1 MVMSKQKS
9 KKIIVNILSIAF
21 MVLAVIGVFGYA
33 VPAYNNAK
41 NLGAAVGDKTG
52 NIVGNVIGS
61 YEGITTGLAKGSADG
76 KEEGLSAKDTKSEIK
91 NSFSEI
97 GNLEV
102 LEAGVKLKD
111 VNTLGK
117 DYAALFLL
125 KGVAIYSVN
134 LKDVEINDI
143 DASTVEVILP
153 PVNVEIYIDETATEK
168 LAEYQKHSWSGST
181 QDGFKEYMNTRD
193 ATDQSVKDTME
204 NYANL
209 TEAAESSAIKQIEII
224 ARAATGNK
232 KEIRV
237 SFREGGQADE

>member
-102 LEAGVKLKD
+102 LEA
-111 VNTLGK
+111 
-117 DYAALFLL
+117 
-125 KGVAIYSVN
+125 
-134 LKDVEINDI
+134 
-143 DASTVEVILP
+143 
-153 PVNVEIYIDETATEK
+153 
-168 LAEYQKHSWSGST
+168 
-181 QDGFKEYMNTRD
+181 
-193 ATDQSVKDTME
+193 
-204 NYANL
+204 
-209 TEAAESSAIKQIEII
+209 
-224 ARAATGNK
+224 
-232 KEIRV
+232 
-237 SFREGGQADE
+237 